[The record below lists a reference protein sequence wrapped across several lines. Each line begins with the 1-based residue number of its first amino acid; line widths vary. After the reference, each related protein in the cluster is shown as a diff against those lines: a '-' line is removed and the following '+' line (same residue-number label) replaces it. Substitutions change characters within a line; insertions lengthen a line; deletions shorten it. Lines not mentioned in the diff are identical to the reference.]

1 MKILIIGSGGRE
13 HALAWKLAQSQ
24 KAEKIYCAPGNA
36 GIAGVAECVPI
47 KVDDLNALTDFAKK
61 NKIGLTVVGPE
72 ASLAAGVVDAFE
84 RSGLKIFGPD
94 RRAAQLEGSKA
105 YAKTFMQRYKIP
117 TANYGT
123 FSEADEAK
131 AFVKA
136 HGVPIVIKADGLA
149 AGKGVI
155 ICRNEADA
163 NAAVDAMLKRGEFG
177 EAGKRIVIEEFL
189 EGEEASFI
197 CISDGR
203 NVLPLASSQD
213 HKAVYDHD
221 QGPNTGGMGAYSP
234 APIVT
239 SELASKVTEEII
251 KPAIAGLSAEGR
263 TYKGFLYAG
272 LMISGGVPRV
282 LEFNVRMGDPETQPI
297 MMRMRTDL
305 VDLIES
311 ALAGELDKQELRWD
325 DSASVCVVMAS
336 RGYPGHYEKGI
347 RIKGLEAAGK
357 VPGTVVFHA
366 GTALKDGELV
376 TDGGRVLGVTA
387 LGGDHREAAGRAYEA
402 VEKISWEGAHYRK
415 DIAWRALLCRQNRL

>member
-1 MKILIIGSGGRE
+1 MIHG
-13 HALAWKLAQSQ
+13 
-24 KAEKIYCAPGNA
+24 EK
-36 GIAGVAECVPI
+36 E
-47 KVDDLNALTDFAKK
+47 K

-72 ASLAAGVVDAFE
+72 ASLVAGIVDAFE
-84 RSGLKIFGPD
+84 RNGLKVFGPSK
-94 RRAAQLEGSKA
+94 RAAQLEGSKA
-105 YAKTFMQRYKIP
+105 YAKTFMQKYKIP

-136 HGVPIVIKADGLA
+136 HGLPIVVKADGLA

-155 ICRNEADA
+155 ICKNESDS
-163 NAAVDAMLKRGEFG
+163 NAAIDAMLKRAEFG

-197 CISDGR
+197 CISDGK

-239 SELASKVTEEII
+239 PELTARVMKEVIR
-251 KPAIAGLSAEGR
+251 PAIKGLAAEGR
-263 TYKGFLYAG
+263 AYKGFLYAG
-272 LMISGGVPRV
+272 LMISNGVPRV

-297 MMRMRTDL
+297 MMRMRTDI
-305 VDLIES
+305 VDLIDA
-311 ALAGELDKQELRWD
+311 ALEGELDKQELRWD
-325 DSASVCVVMAS
+325 DSVSVCVVMAS
-336 RGYPGHYEKGI
+336 RGYPGHYEKGLE
-347 RIKGLEAAGK
+347 IKGLDSSGAM
-357 VPGTVVFHA
+357 PGTVVFHA
-366 GTALKDGELV
+366 GTAIKNGKTV

-387 LGGDHREAAGRAYEA
+387 LGGSYREAVGRAYEA
-402 VEKISWEGAHYRK
+402 VEKISWEGVHYRK
-415 DIAWRALLCRQNRL
+415 DIGWRALICQ